1 VHSIAR
7 RAAISLM
14 ILTILGPA
22 IAPAQD
28 STTLVVTGSSMPEP
42 LYQIWNDTYHKQT
55 AAVQIRYLPG
65 GTADSVRNVLA
76 GTGDFGGGDAP
87 IPEKELRAS
96 GHEILELP
104 TILIGIV
111 VVYNLPGATGEI
123 KLTGP
128 VLGSIFLGKIKSWN
142 DPAIAKLNPG
152 MTLPNLPIEVLHRNE
167 GKGSNY
173 IFSDYLAKVSP
184 EFLAAA
190 GRGESPKWP
199 LGASFKRSQDLL
211 EKAKL
216 TPGAIGYTELNL
228 AAKSGLHIASVKN
241 PAGEFVVPSTRSIA
255 AAASASKMAAD
266 FRVSLT
272 NAPGKDSY
280 PISSYTWFY
289 IPATS
294 KDPQRSH
301 AIADY
306 LRWAYSSGQEVAKD
320 EGYAPLPADVLAK
333 VVSKLSSIH

>member
-1 VHSIAR
+1 VRLIAR
-7 RAAISLM
+7 SAVTFLI
-14 ILTILGPA
+14 ILTIVPPA
-22 IAPAQD
+22 ITPAQD

-42 LYQIWNDTYHKQT
+42 LYQIWNDTYHQQVS
-55 AAVQIRYLPG
+55 AVQIRYLPG

-87 IPEKELRAS
+87 IPEKELRSS
-96 GHEILELP
+96 GHDILELP

-111 VVYNLPGATGEI
+111 VVYNLPGATGEL
-123 KLTGP
+123 KFTGP
-128 VLGSIFLGKIKSWN
+128 VLASIFLGKTRSWN

-152 MTLPNLPIEVLHRNE
+152 LTLPNLPIQVLHRTE

-173 IFSDYLAKVSP
+173 IFSDYLSKLSP
-184 EFLAAA
+184 EFLATA
-190 GRGESPKWP
+190 GRSESPKWSV
-199 LGASFKRSQDLL
+199 GVSFKRSQDLL

-228 AAKSGLHIASVKN
+228 AAKSGLHIASIKN
-241 PAGEFVVPSTRSIA
+241 AAGDFVVPSVRTIA
-255 AAASASKMAAD
+255 AAASASKMAGD

-289 IPATS
+289 VPTAS
-294 KDPQRSH
+294 KDPQRSR
-301 AIADY
+301 AIAGY
-306 LRWAYSSGQEVAKD
+306 LHWAYTSGQGIAQEQ
-320 EGYAPLPADVLAK
+320 GYAALPEDVLTK
-333 VVSKLSSIH
+333 VVAKLSSIH